1 MQLNSQQAKPK
12 AMLSSINANVMLS
25 LIDSTNNEMLGIGIK
40 KDPKLGEIPY
50 ISFKPKPDCR
60 SWSQTRMEK
69 SLGRKKVKNER
80 GGPANRRA
88 DWQKKLK
95 TLLISITR
103 CKNNRFPNR

>member
-50 ISFKPKPDCR
+50 ISF
-60 SWSQTRMEK
+60 QTKAGLQVLEPNTDGK
-69 SLGRKKVKNER
+69 IAWTKKGEE
-80 GGPANRRA
+80 
-88 DWQKKLK
+88 
-95 TLLISITR
+95 
-103 CKNNRFPNR
+103 